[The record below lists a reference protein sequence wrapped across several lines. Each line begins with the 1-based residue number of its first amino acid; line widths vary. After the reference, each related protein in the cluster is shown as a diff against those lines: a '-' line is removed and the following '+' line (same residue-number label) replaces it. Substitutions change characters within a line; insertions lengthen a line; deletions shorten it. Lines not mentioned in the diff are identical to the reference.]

1 MRQQL
6 RIYKTAIYKDRNAPP
21 GASVVNYNAD
31 EIRNRKRRRDMTLK
45 KLLEQLN
52 SIPKKHL
59 NTDVRVSVDALI
71 DEGIT
76 ENFWFTDV
84 EVREPSSGLDRP
96 EIIISG
102 SE

>member
-1 MRQQL
+1 
-6 RIYKTAIYKDRNAPP
+6 
-21 GASVVNYNAD
+21 
-31 EIRNRKRRRDMTLK
+31 MTLK

-84 EVREPSSGLDRP
+84 EVREPSSGSDKP

>member
-1 MRQQL
+1 
-6 RIYKTAIYKDRNAPP
+6 
-21 GASVVNYNAD
+21 
-31 EIRNRKRRRDMTLK
+31 MTLE
-45 KLLEQLN
+45 KLLNQLK

-59 NTDVRVSVDALI
+59 KTNVRVSVDALI

-84 EVREPSSGLDRP
+84 QIVEPHSGQDEP
-96 EIIISG
+96 EIIING